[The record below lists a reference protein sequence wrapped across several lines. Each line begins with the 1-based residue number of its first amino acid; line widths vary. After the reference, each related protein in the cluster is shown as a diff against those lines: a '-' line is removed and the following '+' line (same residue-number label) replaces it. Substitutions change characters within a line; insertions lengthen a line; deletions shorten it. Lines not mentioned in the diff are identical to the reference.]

1 MASIRAGKA
10 ERIANKMADQLRQAE
25 ARNAELEAELR
36 SILKWAKLMGYIDLQ
51 ERLRKLLADK
61 G

>member
-1 MASIRAGKA
+1 
-10 ERIANKMADQLRQAE
+10 MADQLRQAE

-36 SILKWAKLMGYIDLQ
+36 SILKWAKRMGYIDLQ